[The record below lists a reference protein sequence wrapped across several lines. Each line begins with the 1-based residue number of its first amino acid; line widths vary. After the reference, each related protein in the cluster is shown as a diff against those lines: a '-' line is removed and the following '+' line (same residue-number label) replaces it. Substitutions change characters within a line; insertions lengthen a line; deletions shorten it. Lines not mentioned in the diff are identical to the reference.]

1 MEGVTPAQVYN
12 QRKHL
17 VYQEMAD
24 GLQTYVVAGV
34 AAVNLASGTVND
46 KVGDISKRYYVTAGG
61 LAVTKPG
68 LTTSRSRSQVP
79 LGIETD
85 ALKAAAES
93 RANRRPKR
101 CGPKCRKFR
110 DRNVCKNSQPVGLL
124 AKAWDARFAEI
135 CNDRAARKISS
146 WTTRWK
152 SAHQNLDGKSS
163 GPPTEPKV
171 VLNQPLGVEVQSAG
185 MITGLPCE

>member
-1 MEGVTPAQVYN
+1 MPAQVYN

-34 AAVNLASGTVND
+34 AAVYLASGTVND
-46 KVGDISKRYYVTAGG
+46 KVGDISKRYYVAAGG

-79 LGIETD
+79 SGIETD
-85 ALKAAAES
+85 ALKAPAES

-101 CGPKCRKFR
+101 
-110 DRNVCKNSQPVGLL
+110 
-124 AKAWDARFAEI
+124 
-135 CNDRAARKISS
+135 
-146 WTTRWK
+146 
-152 SAHQNLDGKSS
+152 
-163 GPPTEPKV
+163 
-171 VLNQPLGVEVQSAG
+171 
-185 MITGLPCE
+185 